1 MMTIF
6 DLLFI
11 VVFLAAISSLITAVV
26 LAVRGRGSR
35 ALAILRKL
43 GFCAI
48 VYVGIVYA
56 ATAFSKPVVLGVG
69 DPQCSDDWCIAVE
82 GVKRMAKSDAAVYD
96 VALRIFSRAR
106 RVAQRELV
114 AKDVYL
120 EDRDGRRYDPVL
132 TGSEIPLNTLL
143 QPMQSVTTSRTFE
156 LPTGAHDIG
165 LRVDRK
171 QALVVPIC
179 VVIGECDAFH
189 KGVRVR
195 ID

>member
-1 MMTIF
+1 MTIF

-11 VVFLAAISSLITAVV
+11 VVFFAAIGSLITAVV
-26 LAVRGRGSR
+26 LAVRGRGAR

-43 GFCAI
+43 GFCAFA
-48 VYVGIVYA
+48 YVGIVYA
-56 ATAFSKPVVLGVG
+56 ATAFSKPVVLRVG
-69 DPQCSDDWCIAVE
+69 EPQCNDDWCIAVE
-82 GVKRMAKSDAAVYD
+82 GVKRIPKNDLAVYD

-114 AKDVYL
+114 ARDVYL
-120 EDRDGRRYDPVL
+120 EDGNGRRYGPVR
-132 TGSEIPLNTLL
+132 TGPEIPLNTLL

-156 LPTGAHDIG
+156 LPPGAHDIA
-165 LRVDRK
+165 LKVDRK
-171 QALVVPIC
+171 QVLVVPIC